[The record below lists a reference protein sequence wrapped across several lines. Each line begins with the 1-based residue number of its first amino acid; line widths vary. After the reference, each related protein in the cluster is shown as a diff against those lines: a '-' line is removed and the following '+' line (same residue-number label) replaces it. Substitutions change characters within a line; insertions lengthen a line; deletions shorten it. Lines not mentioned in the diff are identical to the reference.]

1 MELPEIRKQI
11 DDIDNQI
18 FDLITDR
25 VELAKKVVV
34 AKSALGQPIYNAERE
49 KFVIGDKV
57 EKAEELG
64 LPTEFI
70 SDIYKSLIKGCT
82 QVEEKLKS

>member
-1 MELPEIRKQI
+1 MELPEIRKRI

-18 FDLITDR
+18 FDLLVAR

-49 KFVIGDKV
+49 KFVVGSKV
-57 EKAEELG
+57 EKAQDLG

-70 SDIYKSLIKGCT
+70 EDIYKSIIKGCT
-82 QVEEKLKS
+82 QVEEELKN